1 MSQSGRTAIILG
13 ALALLVAVIAFL
25 LSSEK
30 IPEPAAVTAPPEQR
44 TAAET
49 PTVQSAAPSVPHA
62 PAATSRPSEYASE
75 GAVASPV
82 PVVFAAADVPVDSAA
97 EEQKFGLFEA
107 LREASAIYSPEGI
120 PLIEPSLYSS
130 DPEIREAAAD
140 ALVVLGETAGA
151 AVLRKA
157 ASRARNPREAV
168 ALIER
173 AEYLELPPGRLL
185 LRERKPDSA
194 SGTSHTSLAPSP
206 Q

>member
-1 MSQSGRTAIILG
+1 MSLPTKPTLLLGGLALVLG
-13 ALALLVAVIAFL
+13 AIVLIFSRTHPAPASASPPPDPLLMPSMVARPAMMSATRTSAPRPAEGSPVRTPVVGSITEQTVDPLAEERKFPILVAL
-25 LSSEK
+25 HE
-30 IPEPAAVTAPPEQR
+30 AAST
-44 TAAET
+44 
-49 PTVQSAAPSVPHA
+49 
-62 PAATSRPSEYASE
+62 
-75 GAVASPV
+75 
-82 PVVFAAADVPVDSAA
+82 
-97 EEQKFGLFEA
+97 
-107 LREASAIYSPEGI
+107 YSPEGI

-194 SGTSHTSLAPSP
+194 SGTSHTSLTPPP